1 MRPHADGTTEGKPSR
16 DAGDA
21 TPANALCAGYTKEE
35 NRHACAWRFLYACK
49 KVFLRRGPQDDIIKT
64 GFKSARKSCAF
75 FSRHGGMNI
84 LKVGVISLGCS
95 KNRVDTELMLDI
107 LKKAGYEITADES
120 DADVLIVNTCGFI
133 DPAKQ
138 ESIDTLLELAQ
149 YKQTGHL
156 KLLAATGC
164 LVQRY
169 EQALL
174 DDMPEVDLLLGVSEY
189 ERLPQAIQEALQGKR
204 PSYCHRD
211 SHILEGE
218 RVLTT
223 APYSA
228 YIRIA
233 DGCDNRCAYCAI
245 PLIRG
250 GFRSRNIESVLSEIR
265 QLAEQGVR
273 EFTLVAQDTS
283 RFGIDVH
290 GKSLLPELMVRAANI
305 PGVEWLRVLYCYP
318 DEVDDELLEAMASK
332 PNICKYLDLP
342 LQHAD
347 PELLRR
353 MNRRGDME
361 STRRLLKK
369 ARDMGFTLRTTF
381 IVGFPGE
388 TEEQFETLMD
398 FTREMEFDR
407 MGAFAYSV
415 EEDTPAAVMPDQID
429 EEVKQERLDRLMACQ
444 QEISLRRNKQRVGD
458 IETVLV
464 EAVADDGSG
473 TGRSSREAPEETD
486 GVIRLTGLAES
497 DIGTFIRAR
506 ITGADIYDLMG
517 EKL

>member
-1 MRPHADGTTEGKPSR
+1 MEG
-16 DAGDA
+16 
-21 TPANALCAGYTKEE
+21 
-35 NRHACAWRFLYACK
+35 
-49 KVFLRRGPQDDIIKT
+49 
-64 GFKSARKSCAF
+64 RK
-75 FSRHGGMNI
+75 N
-84 LKVGVISLGCS
+84 LKVGVVSLGCS
-95 KNRVDTELMLDI
+95 KNRVDTELMLEI
-107 LKKAGYEITADES
+107 LKNAGYEITADES

-138 ESIDTLLELAQ
+138 ESIDTLLSLAQ
-149 YKQTGHL
+149 YKQAGHL
-156 KLLAATGC
+156 KLLVATGC

-169 EQALL
+169 EKALRE
-174 DDMPEVDLLLGVSEY
+174 DMPEIDLLMGVSEY
-189 ERLPQAIQEALQGKR
+189 EKLPQAIQEALGGSR

-250 GFRSRNIESVLSEIR
+250 GFRSRSIDSVLAEIR
-265 QLAEQGVR
+265 ELAGRGVK

-283 RFGIDVH
+283 RFGIDTH

-318 DEVDDELLEAMASK
+318 DEISDELLEAMASK

-347 PELLRR
+347 PDLLRR
-353 MNRRGDME
+353 MNRRGDMAQ
-361 STRRLLKK
+361 TRQLLKK

-388 TEEQFETLMD
+388 TEAQFETLMD
-398 FTREMEFDR
+398 FAEEIQFDR

-415 EEDTPAAVMPDQID
+415 EEDTPAASMPDQID
-429 EEVKQERLDRLMACQ
+429 EDVKQQRLDRLMLRQ
-444 QEISLRRNKQRVGD
+444 QEISLARNKLRVGD
-458 IETVLV
+458 VEKVLV
-464 EAVADDGSG
+464 ETVADDGSG

-486 GVIRLTGLAES
+486 GVIRLSGLNEK
-497 DIGTFIRAR
+497 DIGAFIKAR
-506 ITGADIYDLMG
+506 ITGADVYDLMG